1 MIFNQLPNKDNSQ
14 QGQGCSCQPSL
25 GCGACFLYFTV
36 HSFITDAV
44 VGFRTSHGHL
54 SSCAVGCCRDVHA
67 TFSVRLYV
75 NTQTVVPI
83 AQPESGR
90 KLTQVQP
97 LLRTHRAG
105 RRPLRDRLVSCL
117 LGYARSEAVRAD
129 GFCTAPQK
137 LDTKLLG
144 CFL

>member
-25 GCGACFLYFTV
+25 GCGVCFLYFTV

-129 GFCTAPQK
+129 GFRAG
-137 LDTKLLG
+137 LSAAG
-144 CFL
+144 AGR

>member
-25 GCGACFLYFTV
+25 GCGAWFLYFTV

-129 GFCTAPQK
+129 GFRAG
-137 LDTKLLG
+137 LSAAG
-144 CFL
+144 AGR

>member
-36 HSFITDAV
+36 HSFSTDAV

-129 GFCTAPQK
+129 GFRAG
-137 LDTKLLG
+137 LSAAG
-144 CFL
+144 AGR

>member
-129 GFCTAPQK
+129 GF
-137 LDTKLLG
+137 
-144 CFL
+144 

>member
-1 MIFNQLPNKDNSQ
+1 MIFNQLPDKENSQ

-25 GCGACFLYFTV
+25 RCGACFLYFTV

-54 SSCAVGCCRDVHA
+54 SSCAVGCRRDVHA

-129 GFCTAPQK
+129 GFRAG
-137 LDTKLLG
+137 LSAAG
-144 CFL
+144 AGR

>member
-44 VGFRTSHGHL
+44 VGFRTCYGYL
-54 SSCAVGCCRDVHA
+54 SSCTVGCSCDVHA

-75 NTQTVVPI
+75 NTQTVVSI
-83 AQPESGR
+83 TQPESGR

-129 GFCTAPQK
+129 GSRAG
-137 LDTKLLG
+137 LSAAG
-144 CFL
+144 ARR

>member
-1 MIFNQLPNKDNSQ
+1 MIFNQLPDKDNSQ

-129 GFCTAPQK
+129 GF
-137 LDTKLLG
+137 
-144 CFL
+144 

>member
-129 GFCTAPQK
+129 GFRAD
-137 LDTKLLG
+137 LSAAG
-144 CFL
+144 AGR

>member
-25 GCGACFLYFTV
+25 GCGACFLHFTV

-44 VGFRTSHGHL
+44 AGFRTSHGHL

-129 GFCTAPQK
+129 GFRAG
-137 LDTKLLG
+137 LSAAG
-144 CFL
+144 AGR

>member
-117 LGYARSEAVRAD
+117 LGYARSEAVRTD
-129 GFCTAPQK
+129 GFRAG
-137 LDTKLLG
+137 LSAAG
-144 CFL
+144 AGR

>member
-129 GFCTAPQK
+129 GFLK
-137 LDTKLLG
+137 
-144 CFL
+144 

>member
-25 GCGACFLYFTV
+25 GSRACFLYFTV
-36 HSFITDAV
+36 HSFIAYAV
-44 VGFRTSHGHL
+44 VGFRTIHGYL

-75 NTQTVVPI
+75 NIQTVVSI
-83 AQPESGR
+83 VQPKSGR
-90 KLTQVQP
+90 KFTQVQP

-105 RRPLRDRLVSCL
+105 RRPLRDRPVSCL

-129 GFCTAPQK
+129 GFRAG
-137 LDTKLLG
+137 LSAAG
-144 CFL
+144 AGR

>member
-1 MIFNQLPNKDNSQ
+1 MIFNQLPDKENSQ

-25 GCGACFLYFTV
+25 RCGACFLYFTV

-54 SSCAVGCCRDVHA
+54 SSCAVGCRRDVHA

-75 NTQTVVPI
+75 NTQTVIPI
-83 AQPESGR
+83 VQSESDR

-97 LLRTHRAG
+97 LLRTHREC
-105 RRPLRDRLVSCL
+105 RRPLRDRPEGCL
-117 LGYARSEAVRAD
+117 LCYARSEAVQAGGFRA
-129 GFCTAPQK
+129 GLSAA
-137 LDTKLLG
+137 G
-144 CFL
+144 ARR

>member
-1 MIFNQLPNKDNSQ
+1 MIFNQLPDKENPQ

-129 GFCTAPQK
+129 GSRAG
-137 LDTKLLG
+137 LSAAG
-144 CFL
+144 AGR